1 MNQKYNDF
9 NQFFQNSMQ
18 NDICMK
24 SRKFDSMKRIGLTG
38 GIGSGK
44 SYVAKVI
51 EAMGYPVYYSDSR
64 SKELSNED
72 PHIREQ
78 LISEFGEE
86 VYSNGVLNK
95 QFLAKKIYSNDSARS
110 TVNAIIHPIVRDD
123 FSSWA
128 DAHSSNALIFNEAA
142 ILFEMGTYTQFDST
156 ILVYAPEHIK
166 IERIVQRD
174 HISIDEIRQKMK
186 TQWND
191 ADKLKLTPHHILNDG
206 NAPLLNQIEHVI
218 EKISQ

>member
-1 MNQKYNDF
+1 
-9 NQFFQNSMQ
+9 
-18 NDICMK
+18 MK
-24 SRKFDSMKRIGLTG
+24 KIGLTG

-64 SKELSNED
+64 SKELSNQH
-72 PHIREQ
+72 PKIREQ

-86 VYSNGVLNK
+86 VYKNGELNK
-95 QFLAKKIYSNDSARS
+95 QLLAKKIYSNDSARS
-110 TVNAIIHPIVRDD
+110 TVNAIIHPVVRED
-123 FSSWA
+123 FSAWA
-128 DAHSSNALIFNEAA
+128 DANSSNDLVFNEAA

-174 HISIDEIRQKMK
+174 HISIDEIQQKMK
-186 TQWND
+186 TQWSD
-191 ADKLKLTPHHILNDG
+191 ADKLKLTAHHILNDG
-206 NAPLLNQIEHVI
+206 HSPLLNQIENVL
-218 EKISQ
+218 EKLSQ

>member
-1 MNQKYNDF
+1 
-9 NQFFQNSMQ
+9 
-18 NDICMK
+18 MK
-24 SRKFDSMKRIGLTG
+24 KIGLTG

-64 SKELSNED
+64 SKELSNQH
-72 PHIREQ
+72 PKIREQ

-86 VYSNGVLNK
+86 VYRNGELNK
-95 QFLAKKIYSNDSARS
+95 QLLAKKIYSNDSARS
-110 TVNAIIHPIVRDD
+110 TVNAIIHPVVRED
-123 FSSWA
+123 FSAWA
-128 DAHSSNALIFNEAA
+128 DAHSSNDLVFNEAA

-174 HISIDEIRQKMK
+174 HISIDEIQQKMK
-186 TQWND
+186 TQWSD
-191 ADKLKLTPHHILNDG
+191 ADKLKLTAHHILNDG
-206 NAPLLNQIEHVI
+206 HSPLLNQIENVL
-218 EKISQ
+218 EKLSQ